1 MTRIS
6 EFYPAIVALEG
17 EPGDILELEATFDI
31 EGSYHSSRFAPSVSL
46 SATFLR
52 AQWGGL
58 TITRDMAEAI
68 CGKDHLHRIE
78 ASVADQYVRDFYPE
92 CAA

>member
-1 MTRIS
+1 MRPHLTKTR
-6 EFYPAIVALEG
+6 
-17 EPGDILELEATFDI
+17 
-31 EGSYHSSRFAPSVSL
+31 YHYMMA
-46 SATFLR
+46 LR

-68 CGKDHLHRIE
+68 CGKEHLHRIE

>member
-6 EFYPAIVALEG
+6 EFHQAVVALEG
-17 EPGDILELEATFDI
+17 NPGDILELEATFDV
-31 EGSYHSSRFAPSVSL
+31 EGSYHSSRRDPSVSL
-46 SATFLR
+46 SAEFLR

-68 CGKDHLHRIE
+68 CGKDHLLRIE
-78 ASVADQYVRDFYPE
+78 ASVADQYVKDFYPE

>member
-1 MTRIS
+1 MRIS
-6 EFYPAIVALEG
+6 DTWQYEMTLEG
-17 EPGDILELEATFDI
+17 DQQDALDVLATFDM
-31 EGSYHSSRFAPSVSL
+31 EGTYHSNRREKSVSL
-46 SATFLR
+46 SAEFLR

-68 CGKDHLHRIE
+68 CGKEHLHRIE